1 MTIKEKKYKGFN
13 EIYFVLYL
21 MAVLLLLPDGEKPK
35 EDYIVSAQNSVYIK
49 SEKSMLNVRLKVK
62 NGVSEIVYA
71 DTVNIIYPVGKIDS
85 INYNFKLNNN
95 NVTNEIYSSKNRA
108 IQSSFEIIENNE
120 GLVRFEWFPQ
130 SIKSVN
136 KNFEVIVE
144 AEIYS
149 LGIKEP
155 TMSSTRFAI
164 NTYYIDNDL
173 AINLTNNS
181 SSTTQSNNN
190 SDINSNFNSNIGAN
204 NTFQDLNDI
213 NFFPENPVTAMALSR
228 WTSVVRVF
236 GIDLTKDLRG
246 LPRIVGANKYDIKIE
261 NIDSKSIY
269 LSGMTSADSS
279 YKVGIEIVRNADN
292 RVASTEF
299 IVKPLLIPYPDYK
312 NLMYPNYTYT
322 IKTNLPKNN
331 KCSAKLYYK
340 DKIVASSSGNSALE
354 FVPQFS
360 DTNKIFKLNRY
371 VDDKLIDS
379 KQDIR
384 VIPPASPQIRKK
396 SVSDG
401 YLYIT
406 TKTYGKLGNGNNN
419 IIGKLQFDK
428 ENIDYQDLNGS
439 TQYGENYTIQVFRI
453 KLKDDL
459 KSLEI
464 YAIDGLGEYSNK
476 EKINF

>member
-1 MTIKEKKYKGFN
+1 
-13 EIYFVLYL
+13 
-21 MAVLLLLPDGEKPK
+21 
-35 EDYIVSAQNSVYIK
+35 
-49 SEKSMLNVRLKVK
+49 
-62 NGVSEIVYA
+62 
-71 DTVNIIYPVGKIDS
+71 
-85 INYNFKLNNN
+85 
-95 NVTNEIYSSKNRA
+95 
-108 IQSSFEIIENNE
+108 
-120 GLVRFEWFPQ
+120 
-130 SIKSVN
+130 
-136 KNFEVIVE
+136 
-144 AEIYS
+144 
-149 LGIKEP
+149 
-155 TMSSTRFAI
+155 
-164 NTYYIDNDL
+164 
-173 AINLTNNS
+173 
-181 SSTTQSNNN
+181 
-190 SDINSNFNSNIGAN
+190 
-204 NTFQDLNDI
+204 
-213 NFFPENPVTAMALSR
+213 
-228 WTSVVRVF
+228 
-236 GIDLTKDLRG
+236 
-246 LPRIVGANKYDIKIE
+246 
-261 NIDSKSIY
+261 
-269 LSGMTSADSS
+269 
-279 YKVGIEIVRNADN
+279 
-292 RVASTEF
+292 
-299 IVKPLLIPYPDYK
+299 
-312 NLMYPNYTYT
+312 MYPNYTYT

-384 VIPPASPQIRKK
+384 VIPPASPEITKK